1 MRILPIAAFFLLG
14 SLAHAQLLGPTP
26 IPPRQD
32 RSQDKPARSNKRVH
46 LIDPEFFWQYGPPPV
61 DGREHELIQDPDFVP
76 FLEQNLLAPQTFWGL
91 QLPPRKP
98 LAEVAY
104 DFLTIPGKVLA
115 DDNRYITVT
124 GSVFRRRT
132 SRGFLF
138 VDLQPP
144 SKSRKQAEEQPYTV
158 FAAIDWARDA
168 KTTDEPDA
176 PYTLWIFP
184 NRTGPLTDAVT
195 HSLVRWLGENIAGT
209 GAPQKIAATIQVD
222 PDGTP
227 HEMPTPA
234 ATTDGPTLA
243 PRH

>member
-1 MRILPIAAFFLLG
+1 MRKLLIAALLLLG
-14 SLAHAQLLGPTP
+14 PLAHAQLLGPTP

-32 RSQDKPARSNKRVH
+32 RPAKANKKQH
-46 LIDPEFFWQYGPPPV
+46 LIDPEFFWQYGPPP
-61 DGREHELIQDPDFVP
+61 DEGRQHDLIQDPDFIP

-98 LAEVAY
+98 LAEVAF
-104 DFLTIPGKVLA
+104 DFLTTPGKVLA
-115 DDNRYITVT
+115 DNNRYMTVT

-132 SRGFLF
+132 SRGLLF
-138 VDLQPP
+138 VDLQAP
-144 SKSRKQAEEQPYTV
+144 SKSRKAAEEPPYTV

-184 NRTGPLTDAVT
+184 PRPGPLTEAVT
-195 HSLVRWLGENIAGT
+195 RSLVRWLGENVPGT
-209 GAPQKIAATIQVD
+209 GAPQKITATIQVD

-227 HEMPTPA
+227 HEIPTPA
-234 ATTDGPTLA
+234 APAESPTL
-243 PRH
+243 PRRNQP